1 MIFWPGS
8 IISGSVFRI
17 VPDDT
22 DDTVSF
28 LEGLAGLGPVLEL
41 GIGTGRVALPLAEK
55 GVEVHGIDASEAIGK
70 AAQGQAGRSKHLR

>member
-1 MIFWPGS
+1 M
-8 IISGSVFRI
+8 ISGSVFRI

-55 GVEVHGIDASEAIGK
+55 GVEVHGIDTSEAIGK